1 MLIGNYYPRNF
12 VLYLVTNGGI
22 SISDEAEC
30 ETFCLEDPRSY
41 YMEWWAG
48 GCYCYS
54 SYPDGLSFIS
64 SSSFY
69 KFCDTKPIIEN
80 TGTID
85 TPYSYPKTL
94 SGISNFEIK
103 AFSNYDSHCPLSKFT
118 FLETTTISPNLSQ

>member
-30 ETFCLEDPRSY
+30 ETFCLEDPQAY
-41 YMEWWAG
+41 YFEWWLTNGG

-54 SYPDGLSFIS
+54 GYPDGLIATS
-64 SSSFY
+64 SAIFY

-80 TGTID
+80 TGTIV
-85 TPYSYPKTL
+85 TSYSYPKTL
-94 SGISNFEIK
+94 SGISNFEI
-103 AFSNYDSHCPLSKFT
+103 
-118 FLETTTISPNLSQ
+118 